1 MTDKPGRWGK
11 RKSCPDGLSQEK
23 KKKKRTFLE
32 NLKKRGGGGEE
43 GIRLVWK
50 ALLDYSVLSSP
61 MISEAG
67 ILLAPSL
74 AFVSPFSSLTSV
86 SYPTFEIP

>member
-1 MTDKPGRWGK
+1 MGSARP
-11 RKSCPDGLSQEK
+11 
-23 KKKKRTFLE
+23 
-32 NLKKRGGGGEE
+32 GGGE
-43 GIRLVWK
+43 GIGLVWK
-50 ALLDYSVLSSP
+50 AHLDYSAQSSP
-61 MISEAG
+61 ILSEAG